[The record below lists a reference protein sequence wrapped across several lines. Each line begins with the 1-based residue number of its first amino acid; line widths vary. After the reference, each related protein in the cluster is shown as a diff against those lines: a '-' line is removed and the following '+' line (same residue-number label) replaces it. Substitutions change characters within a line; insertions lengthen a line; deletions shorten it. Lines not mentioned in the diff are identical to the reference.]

1 VNLSQIFDY
10 GNSALEKR
18 AIFYRLLGPLLD
30 FGRERPSTRW
40 RSLRAGDP
48 SGRPHTPPVEDA
60 GHASNAA
67 RGGRR
72 AVPGAACRR
81 RQRDGPR
88 EAEGVPQRDHRTCE
102 HRQALNS
109 VEIREGI
116 KQILLNYA
124 GLWEALRARAAGTE
138 QAQG

>member
-48 SGRPHTPPVEDA
+48 PRQVAESAKGPARSRSRF
-60 GHASNAA
+60 GNARRCTIVFLA
-67 RGGRR
+67 RFR
-72 AVPGAACRR
+72 
-81 RQRDGPR
+81 
-88 EAEGVPQRDHRTCE
+88 
-102 HRQALNS
+102 S
-109 VEIREGI
+109 
-116 KQILLNYA
+116 
-124 GLWEALRARAAGTE
+124 AAGCRP
-138 QAQG
+138 ACI